1 MAGFESHR
9 LYHPVII
16 SLFSNRII
24 RNWSVSRVPTLS
36 QRKITFHTKLV
47 SNSKESFGMNAIMSL
62 NFIGSYRFSSSI
74 SSNNE
79 RKKEK
84 KVILEKF
91 WKSFYQAF
99 LIRISIFLFLLA
111 VSFGVFQL
119 IHLDFTFLLNKIKS
133 MLLGRSLYF
142 LFNRLGWAGGL
153 FLATL
158 YFLFDGETW
167 SGGNKMAPSGA
178 DEGPSTSSTWRGS
191 WIGRWVCPDQEGPSS
206 APNEGS
212 AFTKVKTFFIS
223 CLGGHPP
230 TKDILPEQAPRNWV
244 EEADLPQAHP
254 DDTVNDLREKI
265 AIILESFF
273 KNNPREHETFL
284 DIAQRLALESKQSCG
299 DGVSRQD
306 FVRLLG
312 ALQDPSNPVYLKALE
327 CLEKHPR

>member
-1 MAGFESHR
+1 MMNFLHPLSPRFRGF
-9 LYHPVII
+9 LYAFII
-16 SLFSNRII
+16 LFSLVGVCYFLCLCLGSMDFFQALLSKVGFSLGNRALCSLFI
-24 RNWSVSRVPTLS
+24 
-36 QRKITFHTKLV
+36 KI
-47 SNSKESFGMNAIMSL
+47 GCPMSL
-62 NFIGSYRFSSSI
+62 AFAIG
-74 SSNNE
+74 
-79 RKKEK
+79 
-84 KVILEKF
+84 
-91 WKSFYQAF
+91 F
-99 LIRISIFLFLLA
+99 L
-111 VSFGVFQL
+111 VK
-119 IHLDFTFLLNKIKS
+119 TFL
-133 MLLGRSLYF
+133 
-142 LFNRLGWAGGL
+142 A
-153 FLATL
+153 
-158 YFLFDGETW
+158 
-167 SGGNKMAPSGA
+167 
-178 DEGPSTSSTWRGS
+178 GS
-191 WIGRWVCPDQEGPSS
+191 WIGRWVCPFQEGPSS